1 MKKIYALCFALITT
15 YQLSAQCDG
24 RYQADIF
31 STIDI
36 TSNVQ
41 YGSNQ
46 DLNSTTINLTMDIY
60 QPQGDTSI
68 SRPLIIFAH
77 GGSFS
82 AGTKNDADIVYMCT
96 EFAKKGYVCASINYR
111 LAPSAFSLIA
121 EETTVKVVLMA
132 MQDGKAAIRY
142 FRQDAATSNTYKI
155 NPDQI
160 FIGGTSAGGILGINL
175 AYLDSTNTMSSNW
188 QTWSTQVGGLEGVS
202 GNPGYCSLVNGTFG
216 FAGGVADLSWIDA
229 NDVPWYGCHAE
240 ADNTVKIG
248 YGQPLNGFTPVF
260 LYGSDSINKRLI
272 DLGIHASFDRYTG
285 GAHPPFNG
293 SSAIMQD
300 NKDSLATFLYRIL
313 DCNPNNLQLAIQE
326 TCNGSV
332 GLAEIKEQNLKASI
346 YPNPTNNNVTV
357 ELNSNFNLNNTRIT
371 ILNSIGEVLV
381 NQNATGYINTIN
393 LSNFSQGVYFIKI
406 TSNEGNYTQLLV
418 KQ

>member
-24 RYQADIF
+24 RYQTDIYN
-31 STIDI
+31 TIDVS
-36 TSNVQ
+36 TVQ
-41 YGSNQ
+41 YGSNLN
-46 DLNSTTINLTMDIY
+46 LNSVVINLTMDIY
-60 QPQGDTSI
+60 QPQGDTSL
-68 SRPLIIFAH
+68 SRPVIIFAH

-82 AGTKNDADIVYMCT
+82 AGTKNDADIVYFAT
-96 EFAKKGYVCASINYR
+96 QLAKKGYVCASINYR

-142 FRQDAATSNTYKI
+142 FRQDAATTNTYKI

-160 FIGGTSAGGILGINL
+160 FIGGTSAGGILGMNL
-175 AYLDSTNTMSSNW
+175 AYLDSTNTMSPNW
-188 QTWSTQVGGLEGVS
+188 QTWSTQIGGLEGNS
-202 GNPGYCSLVNGTFG
+202 GNPGYCSLVSGTFG

-229 NDVPWYGCHAE
+229 NDVPWYGSHSE
-240 ADNTVKIG
+240 NDNTVKIG

-260 LYGSDSINKRLI
+260 LYGSDSVNQRLI

-300 NKDSLATFLYRIL
+300 NKDSLAAFLYRIL

-326 TCNGSV
+326 NCNNPV
-332 GLAEIKEQNLKASI
+332 GLAEITINDLKASI
-346 YPNPTNNNVTV
+346 YPNPTNNNITV
-357 ELNSNFNLNNTRIT
+357 ALNNNFDLSSTNIT
-371 ILNSIGEVLV
+371 IVNSIGELLV
-381 NQNATGYINTIN
+381 SQAATGYINTIN
-393 LSNFSQGVYFIKI
+393 LSNFAQGVYFVRI
-406 TSNEGNYTQLLV
+406 TSNKGNYTQLLV